1 MAQDNNRYYNNY
13 DPSSVLPGD
22 LAYEIDEVNT
32 SECDNL
38 KENKGTSGNDNNNCD
53 VLSNELIE
61 AIRQVYYSIKNG
73 DIVISANED
82 SKCDGSQLPT
92 VASILSRLLR
102 FDEAVACI
110 LCTYDPILIKILKSG
125 EYPQV
130 LMGQTGS
137 VYPVW
142 KNVSETPTE
151 GSMLPITSGGVY
163 KAIQEAQLSMFHKIT
178 DDPNWVEAGGQDR
191 YAFLAS
197 SLEDLEEQSTP
208 AKFCINLTLQSFD
221 WDWISFSGIWTK
233 TAADVIKDSGDG
245 TDTNWRIVSKY
256 EAVALK
262 SGGKTAAE
270 ITELFNSIEPNQ
282 VATGTNPK
290 ITCPNYAAPFIDTFF
305 PVTSDSPFYG
315 KMIYGYQDTT
325 RCSSSRPGLYDISH
339 YETRFSRD
347 GVAQE
352 DANIDNVIPRLWG
365 VALLYNT
372 VTGEYKVVKYSADG
386 LLLNPSSNNGY
397 EYFSYTSDSLDTAGD
412 GTTKLLSSGY
422 YDLYSHIIPQ
432 NQDQA
437 LVSVSSGI
445 TLYIYDSSVEK
456 WINGGSM
463 PTPTDYSVISVRS
476 GTYAEKELYWLRQNS
491 IYVNNRPYG
500 WNLLDASISDINERM
515 DKIEG
520 LYNRAVL
527 SADFDT
533 AGNKY
538 AMIVRDTYD
547 EAVNSQ
553 PVDGY
558 TTIALVIGAP

>member
-61 AIRQVYYSIKNG
+61 AIRQVYYSLKNG

-92 VASILSRLLR
+92 IASILSRLLR

-163 KAIQEAQLSMFHKIT
+163 DAIKEAQLSMFHKIT
-178 DDPNWVEAGGQDR
+178 DDPKWVEAGGQLQ
-191 YAFLAS
+191 YAFLAKS
-197 SLEDLEEQSTP
+197 IEDLEEQSKS
-208 AKFCINLTLQSFD
+208 AKLFMNLTLQSFSSA
-221 WDWISFSGIWTK
+221 WAFNAGVQTRTSISVM
-233 TAADVIKDSGDG
+233 ADSDIP
-245 TDTNWRIVSKY
+245 DTNWRVISKY
-256 EAVALK
+256 EAFALK

-270 ITELFNSIEPNQ
+270 ISELFNSIEPNQ

-290 ITCPNYAAPFIDTFF
+290 TTCPNYAGPFIDTFF
-305 PVTSDSPFYG
+305 PVTSNSPFYG

-325 RCSSSRPGLYDISH
+325 RCSSSRPGIYDIGG
-339 YETRFSRD
+339 YTTNFSKD
-347 GVAQE
+347 GVATE
-352 DANIDNVIPRLWG
+352 DANLDNVIPRLWG
-365 VALLYNT
+365 IALMYNT
-372 VTGEYKVVKYSADG
+372 VTREYKVVKYSADS
-386 LLLNPSSNNGY
+386 LLLSPSSNNGY
-397 EYFSYTSDSLDTAGD
+397 EYFSYTSDSLDTIGD

-422 YDLYSHIIPQ
+422 YDFIRYTPSNNDKAI
-432 NQDQA
+432 
-437 LVSVSSGI
+437 VSSGSTN
-445 TLYIYDSSVEK
+445 TLYIYDASVK
-456 WINGGSM
+456 QWINGGSM
-463 PTPTDYSVISVRS
+463 PRPMDYSVISIS
-476 GTYAEKELYWLRQNS
+476 KGTYATKELYWLGNADNDLS
-491 IYVNNRPYG
+491 NDFF
-500 WNLLDASISDINERM
+500 WNLMDASISDINERM

-533 AGNKY
+533 NGKKY
-538 AMIVRDTYD
+538 ALTVRDTYD
-547 EAVNSQ
+547 DAVNSQ

-558 TTIALVIGAP
+558 TTISLVIGAP

>member
-163 KAIQEAQLSMFHKIT
+163 DAIKEAQLSVFHKIT

-197 SLEDLEEQSTP
+197 SLEDLEKQSTP
-208 AKFCINLTLQSFD
+208 AKFFINLTLQSSDGEWTSNAGISTGSGVSIIEDRSSTTD
-221 WDWISFSGIWTK
+221 WRTI
-233 TAADVIKDSGDG
+233 
-245 TDTNWRIVSKY
+245 SKY

-262 SGGKTAAE
+262 SGGKTAVE
-270 ITELFNSIEPNQ
+270 LTELFNSIEPNQ
-282 VATGTNPK
+282 VATGTNFN
-290 ITCPNYAAPFIDTFF
+290 TACSNYAAPFIGTFF
-305 PVTSDSPFYG
+305 PTTSDSPFYG
-315 KMIYGYQDTT
+315 KMIYGHQEST
-325 RCSSSRPGLYDISH
+325 YDISS
-339 YETRFSRD
+339 YKTRFYKN
-347 GVAQE
+347 GVAPE
-352 DANIDNVIPRLWG
+352 DANLDNVIPRLWG
-365 VALLYNT
+365 VALVYNT

-397 EYFSYTSDSLDTAGD
+397 EYFSYTSDSLDVIDD
-412 GTTKLLSSGY
+412 GTTKILSSG
-422 YDLYSHIIPQ
+422 LYEWSNYIPYNQ
-432 NQDQA
+432 NQA
-437 LVSVSSGI
+437 LVSYVDEYGWHI
-445 TLYIYDSSVEK
+445 TLYIYDYSVK
-456 WINGGSM
+456 QWINGGSM
-463 PTPTDYSVISVRS
+463 PLPTDYSVISVSS
-476 GTYAEKELYWLRQNS
+476 GTYIEKELYWLRGAPQDPD
-491 IYVNNRPYG
+491 RPFG
-500 WNLLDASISDINERM
+500 WNLMDASISDIKERI
-515 DKIEG
+515 DEVEG

-533 AGNKY
+533 NGKKY
-538 AMIVRDTYD
+538 ALTVRDTYD
-547 EAVNSQ
+547 DAVNSQ

>member
-163 KAIQEAQLSMFHKIT
+163 DAIKEAQLSVFHKIT

-191 YAFLAS
+191 YAFLAKS
-197 SLEDLEEQSTP
+197 IEDLEEQSKP
-208 AKFCINLTLQSFD
+208 VKCYINLTLQSFD
-221 WDWISFSGIWTK
+221 WEWISFSGVWTK
-233 TAADVIKDSGDG
+233 TGVNVLTDSGMVDN
-245 TDTNWRIVSKY
+245 NWKTISKY

-290 ITCPNYAAPFIDTFF
+290 ITCPNYAAPFIGTFF
-305 PVTSDSPFYG
+305 PTTSDSPFYG

-325 RCSSSRPGLYDISH
+325 RCSSSRPGLYDISR
-339 YETRFSRD
+339 YETRFSKD
-347 GVAQE
+347 GVAPE

-365 VALLYNT
+365 IALLYNAST
-372 VTGEYKVVKYSADG
+372 NEYKVIKYSADG
-386 LLLNPSSNNGY
+386 LLLNTGY
-397 EYFSYTSDSLDTAGD
+397 EYFSYTSDSLDTLGD
-412 GTTKLLSSGY
+412 DTTKLLSSGY
-422 YDLYSHIIPQ
+422 YDYSRYRP
-432 NQDQA
+432 NNNDKA
-437 LVSVSSGI
+437 LVSSGGQN
-445 TLYIYDSSVEK
+445 TLYIYDYSVK
-456 WINGGSM
+456 QWINGGRM
-463 PTPTDYSVISVRS
+463 PTPMDYSVISIS
-476 GTYAEKELYWLRQNS
+476 KGTYAEKELYWLCTPT
-491 IYVNNRPYG
+491 NNPEKFC
-500 WNLLDASISDINERM
+500 WNLMDASISDINERM

-533 AGNKY
+533 NGKKY
-538 AMIVRDTYD
+538 ALTVRDTYD
-547 EAVNSQ
+547 DAVNSQ

>member
-61 AIRQVYYSIKNG
+61 AIRQVYYSLKNG

-92 VASILSRLLR
+92 IASILSRLLR

-163 KAIQEAQLSMFHKIT
+163 DAIQEAQLSMFHKIT
-178 DDPNWVEAGGQDR
+178 DDPNWVAAGGQYN
-191 YAFLAS
+191 YAFLAK
-197 SLEDLEEQSTP
+197 SLEDLKEQSKP
-208 AKFCINLTLQSFD
+208 VKCYIDLTLQSFD
-221 WDWISFSGIWTK
+221 WDWTSYSGVWTK
-233 TAADVIKDSGDG
+233 TGIHVITDSGTTDG
-245 TDTNWRIVSKY
+245 NWRTISKY

-270 ITELFNSIEPNQ
+270 ISELFNSIEPNQ
-282 VATGTNPK
+282 IATGTNPK
-290 ITCPNYAAPFIDTFF
+290 TTCPNYADPFIDTFF

-325 RCSSSRPGLYDISH
+325 RCSSSRPGLYDISR
-339 YETRFSRD
+339 YETRFSKD
-347 GVAQE
+347 GVAPE

-365 VALLYNT
+365 IALMYNT
-372 VTGEYKVVKYSADG
+372 NTGEYKVVKYSADG
-386 LLLNPSSNNGY
+386 LLLISGY
-397 EYFSYTSDSLDTAGD
+397 EYFSYTSDSLDTLGD
-412 GTTKLLSSGY
+412 GTTKLLSSGH
-422 YDLYSHIIPQ
+422 YDFSRYTPY

-437 LVSVSSGI
+437 LVSSGGVNE
-445 TLYIYDSSVEK
+445 LYIYDASVK
-456 WINGGSM
+456 QWINGGRM
-463 PTPTDYSVISVRS
+463 PTPMDYSVISIS
-476 GTYAEKELYWLRQNS
+476 KGTYATKELYWLSTSDNDPS
-491 IYVNNRPYG
+491 NDFF
-500 WNLLDASISDINERM
+500 WNLMDASISDINERM

-533 AGNKY
+533 SGKKY
-538 AMIVRDTYD
+538 ALTVRDTYD
-547 EAVNSQ
+547 DAVNSQ

>member
-163 KAIQEAQLSMFHKIT
+163 DAIKEAQLSVFHKIT
-178 DDPNWVEAGGQDR
+178 DDPNWVEAGGQDE

-221 WDWISFSGIWTK
+221 WEWTSNAGIYTK
-233 TAADVIKDSGDG
+233 TAAIVTTDSGDG
-245 TDTNWRIVSKY
+245 VDTDWRIVSKY

-282 VATGTNPK
+282 IATGTNFN
-290 ITCPNYAAPFIDTFF
+290 TACSNYAAPFIGTFF
-305 PVTSDSPFYG
+305 PTTSGSPFYG
-315 KMIYGYQDTT
+315 KMIYGHQESTW
-325 RCSSSRPGLYDISH
+325 DISS
-339 YETRFSRD
+339 YETRFYKS
-347 GVAQE
+347 GTAPE
-352 DANIDNVIPRLWG
+352 NANLDNVIPRLWG
-365 VALLYNT
+365 VALLQNT
-372 VTGEYKVVKYSADG
+372 VTDEYKVVKYSADG

-397 EYFSYTSDSLDTAGD
+397 EYFYYTSDSFDTVGD

-422 YDLYSHIIPQ
+422 YDLYTHIIPQ
-432 NQDQA
+432 NRAQA
-437 LVSVSSGI
+437 LVSSNNVI
-445 TLYIYDSSVEK
+445 TLYIYDSSVER

-463 PTPTDYSVISVRS
+463 PTPTDYSVISIRH
-476 GTYAEKELYWLRQNS
+476 GTYTAKELYWLRGTSQYGDS
-491 IYVNNRPYG
+491 VRPYG
-500 WNLLDASISDINERM
+500 WNLMDASISDINERM

-533 AGNKY
+533 NGKKY
-538 AMIVRDTYD
+538 ALTVRDTYD
-547 EAVNSQ
+547 DAVNSQ